1 VLPTPL
7 TGGIFIARKEVFI
20 MTNATQTTAPRFF
33 TMANAEQAAKF
44 CTIANNDREAPG
56 ELYTAAEVERAL
68 QGFTKFIIQAATDNI
83 SSTEDLTS
91 YLLEVLTEVKTN
103 HFEKWIESEQVDLA
117 SNLF

>member
-1 VLPTPL
+1 
-7 TGGIFIARKEVFI
+7 
-20 MTNATQTTAPRFF
+20 MTNATAPQTTAPRFF

-44 CTIANNDREAPG
+44 RTIADNDKESPG

-91 YLLEVLTEVKTN
+91 YLLEVLTEAKAN
-103 HFEKWIESEQVDLA
+103 HFEKWMESEQVDLA